1 MIDLFGYMRVA
12 APPVSYRYRW
22 SRRHWM
28 PSLARRKLWSHWA
41 NFLESAGKTRAAIAT
56 HHSTNP
62 SKSG

>member
-1 MIDLFGYMRVA
+1 MIDLFGYMRVGGA
-12 APPVSYRYRW
+12 AGSYRYRW

-28 PSLARRKLWSHWA
+28 PSLARRELWSRWA
-41 NFLESAGKTRAAIAT
+41 NFLVSTGKTRGAIAT